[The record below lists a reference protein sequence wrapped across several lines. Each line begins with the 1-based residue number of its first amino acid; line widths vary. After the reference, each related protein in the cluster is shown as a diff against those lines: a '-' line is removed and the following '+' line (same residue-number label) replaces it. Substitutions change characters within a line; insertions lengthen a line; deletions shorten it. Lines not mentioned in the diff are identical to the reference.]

1 VSVEARHSELL
12 LAMEDKKQKL
22 QSTLAEPMTKTKEVE
37 TVSRQLDHAQAE
49 AEEHHRIQALN
60 DKRLTCSLSK

>member
-22 QSTLAEPMTKTKEVE
+22 QSTLAEPTTKTKEVE